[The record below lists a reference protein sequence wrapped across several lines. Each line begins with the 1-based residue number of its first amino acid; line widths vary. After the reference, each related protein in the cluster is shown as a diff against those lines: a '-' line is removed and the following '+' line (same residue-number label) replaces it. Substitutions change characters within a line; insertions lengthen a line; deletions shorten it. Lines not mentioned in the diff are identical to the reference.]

1 MRGHDR
7 QGERRSVLLFA
18 ISLKGGNS
26 HIKKVTLRVNYG
38 ERVGEVFQRANG
50 DDKIS

>member
-1 MRGHDR
+1 MLA
-7 QGERRSVLLFA
+7 VA
-18 ISLKGGNS
+18 IRYKFEGGNS